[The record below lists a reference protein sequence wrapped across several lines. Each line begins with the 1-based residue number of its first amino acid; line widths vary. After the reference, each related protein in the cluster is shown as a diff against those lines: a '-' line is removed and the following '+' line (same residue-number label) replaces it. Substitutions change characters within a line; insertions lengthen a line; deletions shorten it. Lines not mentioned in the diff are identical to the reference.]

1 MTSTVGPNDAIGRS
15 GLGERGDK
23 IAEIIA
29 RQIVRTIASE
39 HLAAG
44 SRLPSES
51 EMLRRFQVG
60 RASLREAL
68 RILEVHGLIDIKPGP
83 GGGPIV
89 RPLGAQQFARTSTF
103 HYHVRGATLRDLL
116 EARRC
121 MEPLMARL
129 AATSGDPE
137 VIAQLGEL
145 TVAARKALEDGDMAG
160 WRELTSSFHE
170 LLAGAS
176 GNRVLD
182 LFGGSL
188 KMLYNERTSD
198 RSAIGVLAHEVCVEH
213 EEIVRAIVEGRA
225 DDAERLVAEHMETL
239 TKITTETLFGMLDD
253 VLDWR

>member
-1 MTSTVGPNDAIGRS
+1 MTASVWSRESIGRS
-15 GLGERGDK
+15 GIGERGDK

-29 RQIVRTIASE
+29 RQIVRTIATE
-39 HLAAG
+39 KLGAG
-44 SRLPSES
+44 ARLPSEA

-103 HYHVRGATLRDLL
+103 HYHLRGATLRDLL
-116 EARRC
+116 EARC
-121 MEPLMARL
+121 SMEPLMARL

-137 VIAQLGEL
+137 LIELLQAQ
-145 TVAARKALEDGDMAG
+145 TVAARQALDDDDMAA
-160 WRELTSSFHE
+160 WRDCTSSFHE

-182 LFGGSL
+182 LFGRSL
-188 KMLYNERTSD
+188 KDLYSERTSD
-198 RSAIGVLAHEVCVEH
+198 RPSIDLLAPDVCVEH

-225 DDAERLVAEHMETL
+225 DDAERLAAKHMETF
-239 TKITTETLFGMLDD
+239 TKITTEALSGLLDD